1 MKFSFKNWLNET
13 TFTGGGHVRGLG
25 AVTGD
30 TPNSE
35 DDILYYQNCNMQ
47 DADTRDN
54 QLKSMI
60 KSMHSALHSNPEEAD
75 KHANILSNN
84 DKIKK

>member
-1 MKFSFKNWLNET
+1 MKLGFKKWLDET
-13 TFTGGGHVRGLG
+13 TFAASGAMRGLG
-25 AVTGD
+25 HVTGD

-60 KSMHSALHSNPEEAD
+60 KSMHSGLHSNPKEAD
-75 KHANILSNN
+75 KHASKLSNN